1 MDATYYTSLLRLFL
15 LLGGVAFVLFTLFFF
30 YKRRRI
36 QKLASLPFP
45 KEYEAILQRVP
56 LYQKLST
63 QERERIHHS
72 IMIFINTKNFIGVEM
87 ELRNE
92 IKIIVAFHACL
103 LLLHLD
109 ISECYENLANI
120 LIYPNTVIA
129 NHVSNNGG
137 IYTKGEFLLEGQSS
151 SDTVVLSWSD
161 AKKDAY
167 HLHNNNVII
176 HEFAHE
182 LDFLD
187 GVADGT
193 PPLPYS
199 KYHEWAQVLSHEFN
213 KLQKVRLKNRD
224 WGKYKLIGEYAAT
237 NEAEFFAV
245 VSERYFENPEGLKK
259 HFRELYDELEDF
271 YKAHQHTNTRS

>member
-1 MDATYYTSLLRLFL
+1 MDASYYSSLLSIVVT
-15 LLGGVAFVLFTLFFF
+15 LGFFIVFF
-30 YKRRRI
+30 YLLYSLYERRRLEKI
-36 QKLASLPFP
+36 AQLPFP
-45 KEYEAILQRVP
+45 QEYKTVLQNIP
-56 LYQKLST
+56 LYKKLTS
-63 QERERIHHS
+63 EEKEKIRHS
-72 IMIFINTKNFIGVEM
+72 ILRFVNTKKIIGVSM
-87 ELRNE
+87 ELNDE
-92 IKIIVAFHACL
+92 IEVVIAFHACL
-103 LLLHLD
+103 ILLHLD
-109 ISECYENLANI
+109 ISECYENLSTV
-120 LIYPNTVIA
+120 LVYPNTVIA
-129 NHVSNNGG
+129 NHISNNGG

-151 SDTVVLSWSD
+151 SDTVILSWSD

-213 KLQKVRLKNRD
+213 RLQEVRLKNRD

-259 HFRELYDELEDF
+259 HFKELYDELEDF
-271 YKAHQHTNTRS
+271 YKAHEEQ